1 MIEILILAIIQGVTE
16 WLPISSSGHL
26 VLAQKYMG
34 LSLPVFFDVALH
46 TGSLLVVLVVFR
58 SEIFKILRAVAR
70 LDFKSEEG
78 KLALYVI
85 LGSIATALVGFL
97 FRDLFESFFSNLW
110 AVGAAFIITGTFYSF
125 LVIFDS
131 RRNQNKQLNHLD
143 AVLMGVAQGIALI
156 PGVSRSGV
164 TITTGLLRKVDKQ
177 SVFTFSFL
185 LFIPAVVGATIL
197 TAVETRNLAAADID
211 ITTVFFGLAITVIV
225 GYFSLKL
232 LRRIVLKGRFHLF
245 AFYCWAIGFIV
256 VLTQILGIL

>member
-1 MIEILILAIIQGVTE
+1 
-16 WLPISSSGHL
+16 
-26 VLAQKYMG
+26 
-34 LSLPVFFDVALH
+34 LSLPVLFDVALH
-46 TGSLLVVLVVFR
+46 LGSLLVVLTVFR
-58 SEIFKILRAVAR
+58 GEVLRILRAVAR
-70 LDFKSEEG
+70 FDLKSEEG
-78 KLALYVI
+78 RLALYVV
-85 LGSIATALVGFL
+85 LGSIATAVVGFL

-131 RRNQNKQLNHLD
+131 RRNQNKQLNYLD

-185 LFIPAVVGATIL
+185 LFMPAVVGATIL
-197 TAVETRNLAAADID
+197 TAVETRNLAATDID
-211 ITTVFFGLAITVIV
+211 ITTVFSGLTVTVIV

-232 LRRIVLKGRFHLF
+232 LRRILLKGIFHLF
-245 AFYCWAIGFIV
+245 TLYCWVAGFIV
-256 VLTQILGIL
+256 ILTQILGIF

>member
-1 MIEILILAIIQGVTE
+1 
-16 WLPISSSGHL
+16 
-26 VLAQKYMG
+26 MG
-34 LSLPVFFDVALH
+34 LSLPVFFDVVLH
-46 TGSLLVVLVVFR
+46 LGSLLVVLTVFR
-58 SEIFKILRAVAR
+58 SEVLRILRAVAR
-70 LDFKSEEG
+70 FDFKSEEG

-85 LGSIATALVGFL
+85 LGSIATAVVGFL

-232 LRRIVLKGRFHLF
+232 LRRIVLKGRSHLF

-256 VLTQILGIL
+256 VLTQILEIL